1 MPLIGEQIIEKARE
15 IIAAE
20 THGIRYSVLAR
31 RIKEALPDA
40 NPNTITGHIWNLDAR
55 FPQEIYK
62 PSRGLFRHTGL
73 TPKRGT

>member
-40 NPNTITGHIWNLDAR
+40 NPNTITAANIRMHL
-55 FPQEIYK
+55 
-62 PSRGLFRHTGL
+62 TG
-73 TPKRGT
+73 